1 VLTLLYAENCGRE
14 KSTKREGKQMKAN
27 ISLTRQHQEA
37 FSILRTNL
45 SRLNL
50 PQELVDELIECHVA
64 VVFEKGALAFCEG
77 NADGMLACILSGF
90 VNVYC
95 SVGDGN
101 RTLVRV
107 AGPGE
112 VIGYPDYVDEKG
124 RHARLFEAQV
134 ASRCTLALFSRDHL
148 EQLLITQPK
157 DVLISVVM
165 TLNTFWSNNVRFFAT
180 LLNLPFWDRLTMVMS
195 DLATRA
201 GVKDSEGTI
210 LIPEL
215 GHEDLAEMIGCSRPM
230 VSRLIAEMIES
241 GLLTRRGKQ
250 YVLLK
255 KWDFTDN
262 SRNSK
267 KSVPRFENGS
277 SGRLTTRV
285 LQPVSTNRGVTAYAA
300 RGSA

>member
-1 VLTLLYAENCGRE
+1 MVSIQMLLS
-14 KSTKREGKQMKAN
+14 KSSVIPTTSPIGVPFR
-27 ISLTRQHQEA
+27 
-37 FSILRTNL
+37 L
-45 SRLNL
+45 S
-50 PQELVDELIECHVA
+50 
-64 VVFEKGALAFCEG
+64 
-77 NADGMLACILSGF
+77 
-90 VNVYC
+90 
-95 SVGDGN
+95 
-101 RTLVRV
+101 
-107 AGPGE
+107 
-112 VIGYPDYVDEKG
+112 
-124 RHARLFEAQV
+124 
-134 ASRCTLALFSRDHL
+134 
-148 EQLLITQPK
+148 
-157 DVLISVVM
+157 
-165 TLNTFWSNNVRFFAT
+165 T
-180 LLNLPFWDRLTMVMS
+180 LLNLPFWDRLTMVLS

-201 GVKDSEGTI
+201 GVQDSEGTI

-277 SGRLTTRV
+277 SGRSTTHA
-285 LQPVSTNRGVTAYAA
+285 LQPGSTNRGVTAYAA

>member
-1 VLTLLYAENCGRE
+1 
-14 KSTKREGKQMKAN
+14 MKTN
-27 ISLTRQHQEA
+27 LSISRQHHEA

-45 SRLNL
+45 MRLNL

-95 SVGDGN
+95 PVGDGN

-112 VIGYPDYVDEKG
+112 VIGYPDYIDEKG
-124 RHARLFEAQV
+124 RRARLFEAQV

-148 EQLLITQPK
+148 EQMLVDQPK
-157 DVLISVVM
+157 DVLISIVM
-165 TLNTFWSNNVRFFAT
+165 TLNTFWSDNVRFFAT
-180 LLNLPFWDRLTMVMS
+180 LLSLPFWDRLTMVLS

-201 GVKDSEGTI
+201 GVQDSEGTI

-230 VSRLIAEMIES
+230 VSRLIAEMTES
-241 GLLTRRGKQ
+241 GLLSRRGKQ

-255 KWDFTDN
+255 KWDFNDY

-267 KSVPRFENGS
+267 KSAPRFEAVSLGKS
-277 SGRLTTRV
+277 STGV
-285 LQPVSTNRGVTAYAA
+285 LQNGSTNRGVASYAA

>member
-1 VLTLLYAENCGRE
+1 
-14 KSTKREGKQMKAN
+14 MKTN
-27 ISLTRQHQEA
+27 LSQTRQHHEA

-95 SVGDGN
+95 PVGDGN

-134 ASRCTLALFSRDHL
+134 ASRCTLALFSRGHL
-148 EQLLITQPK
+148 EQLLISQPK
-157 DVLISVVM
+157 DVLISIVM
-165 TLNTFWSNNVRFFAT
+165 SLNTFWSDNVRFFAT
-180 LLNLPFWDRLTMVMS
+180 LLNLPFWDRLTMVLS

-201 GVKDSEGTI
+201 GVQDSEGTI

-241 GLLTRRGKQ
+241 GLLSRRGKQ

-255 KWDFTDN
+255 KWDFNDN

-267 KSVPRFENGS
+267 KSAPRFEAVSLGS
-277 SGRLTTRV
+277 SSTRV
-285 LQPVSTNRGVTAYAA
+285 LQNGSTNRGVASYAA

>member
-1 VLTLLYAENCGRE
+1 
-14 KSTKREGKQMKAN
+14 MKTN
-27 ISLTRQHQEA
+27 LSLSRQHQEA
-37 FSILRTNL
+37 FAILRTNL
-45 SRLNL
+45 NRLNL
-50 PQELVDELIECHVA
+50 PLELVDELIERHVA

-77 NADGMLACILSGF
+77 NADGMLACVLSGY

-112 VIGYPDYVDEKG
+112 VIGYSDYVDEKG

-134 ASRCTLALFSRDHL
+134 ASKCTLALFSRDHVV
-148 EQLLITQPK
+148 QLLAGLPK
-157 DVLISVVM
+157 EVLISILA
-165 TLNTFWSNNVRFFAT
+165 TLNTFWSDNLRFFAT
-180 LLNLPFWDRLTMVMS
+180 LLNLPFWDRLAMVLS
-195 DLATRA
+195 ELATRA
-201 GVKDSEGTI
+201 GVKDSQGTI

-241 GLLTRRGKQ
+241 GLLARRGKQ

-255 KWDFTDN
+255 KWDFN
-262 SRNSK
+262 NNRRNSK
-267 KSVPRFENGS
+267 KSVPRFEAGS
-277 SGRLTTRV
+277 LGRSPIRV
-285 LQPVSTNRGVTAYAA
+285 VPASATNRGITAYAA

>member
-1 VLTLLYAENCGRE
+1 
-14 KSTKREGKQMKAN
+14 MKTN
-27 ISLTRQHQEA
+27 LSQTRQHQEA

-95 SVGDGN
+95 PVGDGN

-148 EQLLITQPK
+148 EQLLISQPK
-157 DVLISVVM
+157 EVLISIVM
-165 TLNTFWSNNVRFFAT
+165 SLNTFWSDNVRFFAT
-180 LLNLPFWDRLTMVMS
+180 LLNLPFWDRLTMVLS

-201 GVKDSEGTI
+201 GVKDSEGII

-241 GLLTRRGKQ
+241 GLLSRRGKQ

-255 KWDFTDN
+255 KWDFDDN
-262 SRNSK
+262 RRNSK
-267 KSVPRFENGS
+267 KFIPRFEAGS
-277 SGRLTTRV
+277 SRRSSTRV
-285 LQPVSTNRGVTAYAA
+285 VPAGSTNRGVAAYAA
-300 RGSA
+300 PVPHEQLSN

>member
-1 VLTLLYAENCGRE
+1 
-14 KSTKREGKQMKAN
+14 MKTN
-27 ISLTRQHQEA
+27 LSQTRQHQEA

-95 SVGDGN
+95 PVGDGN

-148 EQLLITQPK
+148 EQLLISQPK
-157 DVLISVVM
+157 EVLISIVM
-165 TLNTFWSNNVRFFAT
+165 SLNTFWSDNVRFFAT
-180 LLNLPFWDRLTMVMS
+180 LLNLPFWDRLTMVLS

-201 GVKDSEGTI
+201 GVQDSEGTI

-241 GLLTRRGKQ
+241 GLLSRRGKQ

-255 KWDFTDN
+255 KWDFNDN

-267 KSVPRFENGS
+267 KSAPRFEAVSLGRSSTRLLQNGS
-277 SGRLTTRV
+277 A
-285 LQPVSTNRGVTAYAA
+285 NRSVASYAA